1 MSENN
6 RQTDPSPYINITPL
20 IDVLLVLLII
30 FMVVSPLKASRFE
43 AKIPSE
49 PTGDVANPSPLALV
63 VTIDKDLQ
71 IKLNKNAVGAI
82 DDLSQL
88 SGELSR
94 VFQARKEN
102 GVFRED
108 SVRRTNLSD
117 DEKIEKTVFIKAPRS
132 IAYGQVVKVM
142 DAVKGAG
149 AAPIGLQIDDL
160 NN

>member
-6 RQTDPSPYINITPL
+6 NQKDPSPYINITPL

-49 PTGDVANPSPLALV
+49 PTDFKVEPDPLTLV

-71 IKLNKNAVGAI
+71 VKLNRTEVGAVG
-82 DDLSQL
+82 DLSQL
-88 SGELSR
+88 SKELSR

-108 SVRRTNLSD
+108 SIGRTDLSD
-117 DEKIEKTVFIKAPRS
+117 DEKTVKTVFIKAPRL
-132 IAYGQVVKVM
+132 IAYGEVVKVM
-142 DAVKGAG
+142 DAIKGAG
-149 AAPIGLQIDDL
+149 AEPIGLQIDDL

>member
-6 RQTDPSPYINITPL
+6 NQKDPSPYINITPL

-49 PTGDVANPSPLALV
+49 PIDNFAQPNPWTLV
-63 VTIDKDLQ
+63 VTIDKNLQ
-71 IKLNKNAVGAI
+71 VKLNKSEMGSVS
-82 DDLSQL
+82 DLNQL
-88 SGELSR
+88 STELSR
-94 VFQARKEN
+94 IFQARKEN
-102 GVFRED
+102 GAFQKDLIGRAD
-108 SVRRTNLSD
+108 LSD
-117 DEKIEKTVFIKAPRS
+117 DERRVKTVFIKAPRS
-132 IAYGQVVKVM
+132 IAYGEVVKVM
-142 DAVKGAG
+142 DAIKGAG